1 MGFEEIQE
9 RYKADPSNPL
19 VKNTYLRE
27 CFRRDIRPDAYLD
40 QVGVKNKDMFSLE
53 DWFFERDPSIT
64 ECDFMRGLFN
74 PILKDMGI
82 SDTSLESL
90 DFFELFHAPNLA
102 TLDLHGNKLR
112 CLKGIRKAYL
122 PKLRQLYLS
131 RNKIENI
138 SDLVSEGFEKLE
150 YLVVN
155 DNPNISLRDFPKLPS
170 LKGIGLASC
179 KISSA
184 SELSDIQGPLLK
196 SIDLS
201 DNLISSFKEFEQLDF
216 PNLRK
221 IFLSVNKFKSIKDIG
236 YLNKFKRLKLIFL
249 RMNEIESLDGIED
262 LDLKELKR
270 INLMQTPVSQKPLP
284 RLSYEISRAIIV

>member
-1 MGFEEIQE
+1 MGFEEVQE

-19 VKNTYLRE
+19 VKNMYLRE
-27 CFRRDIRPDAYLD
+27 CFRRDTRPQAYLD
-40 QVGVKNKDMFSLE
+40 QVGIPDTDMFSL
-53 DWFFERDPSIT
+53 DYWYFEKDPSIT
-64 ECDFMRGLFN
+64 QCDYMKGIFN

-102 TLDLHGNKLR
+102 TLDLHGNKLK

-122 PKLRQLYLS
+122 PELRQLYLS

-150 YLVVN
+150 YLAVN
-155 DNPNISLRDFPKLPS
+155 DNQDISLKGFPNLPS
-170 LKGIGLASC
+170 LKGLGIASC
-179 KISSA
+179 KVRSA

-201 DNLISSFKEFEQLDF
+201 DNLISSFKEFEQLNF

-221 IFLSVNKFKSIKDIG
+221 IFLSVNKFKSIRDIG

-270 INLMQTPVSQKPLP
+270 INLMQTPVGQKPLP
-284 RLSYEISRAIIV
+284 RLSYEIRRAIIV